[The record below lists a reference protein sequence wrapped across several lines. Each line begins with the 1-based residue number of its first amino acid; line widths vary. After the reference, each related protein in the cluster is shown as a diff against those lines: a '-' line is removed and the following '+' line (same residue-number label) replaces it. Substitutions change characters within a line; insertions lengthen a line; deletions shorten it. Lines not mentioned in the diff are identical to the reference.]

1 MIHFE
6 NHHFDDLQTPGTLE
20 RATWYGVVSHP
31 HVRFDGLESVVGA
44 TSCDAAEQSYRDKIE
59 ARIAAT
65 GGVSPVEIVGAYQIG
80 DTEVSIEAT
89 FRLVDPV
96 ALTDLRATFLIYE
109 NNVFYCCGYDGS
121 DTWQLVTRKIYDENI
136 ALENVE
142 DQVVVGANIPID
154 PEWNPAELHVVAYL
168 QSTSTKEIIQGVY
181 FGGETADVDASADRL
196 PGARIDSVQPNP
208 FRPTTEIAFSLSG
221 IAARGPVEL
230 TIVDLEGRRV
240 ASLLTGTVAP
250 GTHRLRWDG
259 ATDRGTR
266 AGSGVYFAR
275 LATIQGITSRKL
287 LLLE

>member
-44 TSCDAAEQSYRDKIE
+44 TSCDAAEQSYRERIE

-65 GGVSPVEIVGAYQIG
+65 GGVSPVEIIGGYQIG

-96 ALTDLRATFLIYE
+96 ALTDLRASFLIYE

-121 DTWQLVTRKIYDENI
+121 DIWQLVTRKIYDESI
-136 ALENVE
+136 VLQNVE
-142 DQVVVGANIPID
+142 DQVVVGANVPID

-168 QSTSTKEIIQGVY
+168 QSTSTKEIIQGAY
-181 FGGETADVDASADRL
+181 FEGETAAVAEWAERT
-196 PGARIDSVQPNP
+196 PGARIDTVLPNP
-208 FRPTTEIAFSLSG
+208 FRPSTEIAFSLSD
-221 IAARGPVEL
+221 AAASEPVRL
-230 TIVDLEGRRV
+230 TIVDLEGRQV
-240 ASLLTGTVAP
+240 ASLVAGSLAA
-250 GTHRLRWDG
+250 GTHRLHWDG
-259 ATDRGTR
+259 ATDRGGR

-275 LATIQGITSRKL
+275 LATIEGTTSRKL